1 MIQIRAIVA
10 YSHDGRHRVLPLE
23 PGKVNII
30 SGDSRTGKSAI
41 LGVID
46 YCFGSSALDV
56 PEGIVRRG
64 AGWFGLLLQ
73 TTHGQAF
80 IARKLPVGNGKSNE
94 AVFIKIG
101 QSLDIP
107 QSAELR
113 QTTNTDGLAA
123 MLASWVGITDYLHEP
138 PAGHSRPPLS
148 ATFNHALTFC
158 FQSQNEIGQKGVL
171 FHGASDRF
179 VAQAIKDT
187 LPYFLGAVTDE
198 YIRNQQLLK
207 QVRAEIRQLE
217 KRLAEASAIVGDGV
231 SRADTL
237 LAEAKSV
244 GLSDLADDASWADKV
259 EVLKRIQNSPI
270 APPVAEGDDQ
280 GEFHRLTQKRTELL
294 QAQRAIQVAID
305 RARAFEGN
313 SRGFAK
319 EAAEHVARLGAI
331 SVFEPSAQG
340 HACPLCLQDLPA
352 ASAAPS
358 IDELRAAKDNIGERG
373 GAMDSATPRIESAI
387 VEIEEKLIEN
397 RRDLETNREL
407 LGSIKRSSKR
417 LQLASDTEA
426 RQALVVG
433 RISLYVENIP
443 EMPDVSEQR
452 NKLAKLRE
460 QELELYEA
468 VSADAIQER
477 LESCLSNVNR
487 SLSDYAE
494 RVDLEYS
501 DSPLRLDPR
510 ALTIVADTPN
520 RPIPMREIGSGE
532 NHVGYHIV
540 AHLAL
545 HKWFAERKR
554 PVPSF
559 LLLDQLSQAHF
570 SPDAVQRENVDP
582 SKIDTDRKA
591 VKALYRLIFDVI
603 EEEEGRF
610 QVIIT
615 DHPDFSDDPRFQAA
629 VRERWRNGVK
639 LIPQDWPLLS

>member
-46 YCFGSSALDV
+46 YCFGSSTLDV
-56 PEGIVRRG
+56 PEGIIRRG
-64 AGWFGLLLQ
+64 AAWFGLLLQ
-73 TTHGQAF
+73 TTHGQTF
-80 IARKLPVGNGKSNE
+80 IARKLPAGNGKSSE

-107 QSAELR
+107 QAAELR
-113 QTTNTDGLAA
+113 QTTNSAGLAA
-123 MLASWVGITDYLHEP
+123 LLASWVGITDYLHEP

-270 APPVAEGDDQ
+270 APPVADGDDQ
-280 GEFHRLTQKRTELL
+280 AEFNRLTQKRTELM
-294 QAQRAIQVAID
+294 QAQRAIQAAID

-319 EAAEHVARLGAI
+319 EAAEHVARLDAI
-331 SVFEPSAQG
+331 SVFEPSVQG
-340 HACPLCLQDLPA
+340 HACPLCLQDLPT
-352 ASAAPS
+352 ASSAPS
-358 IDELRAAKDNIGERG
+358 IGELRTAKDTIGERG

-387 VEIEEKLIEN
+387 VEIEQKLIEN
-397 RRDLETNREL
+397 RRDLEANREL

-417 LQLASDTEA
+417 LQLASDKEA

-443 EMPDVSEQR
+443 EMPDVSEQL

-460 QELELYEA
+460 LELELYEA
-468 VSADAIQER
+468 VSTDAIQER

-570 SPDAVQRENVDP
+570 SPDVEQRENVDLT
-582 SKIDTDRKA
+582 KIDTDRKA
-591 VKALYRLIFDVI
+591 VKALYKLIFDVI

-610 QVIIT
+610 QIIIT

-639 LIPQDWPLLS
+639 LIPQDWPLSR